1 MEHLWTVLTCY
12 RKRHLTD
19 SLATGWLNTTNVE
32 VRKLSSHFNVGGMHT
47 AFPKT
52 QIRTLIVHLRH
63 SIIALTKFVKGH
75 HIHLGVVYL
84 YT

>member
-1 MEHLWTVLTCY
+1 MEHSWTVLTCH

-52 QIRTLIVHLRH
+52 QIRTSNVSDELVHLRH
-63 SIIALTKFVKGH
+63 SIIALTKFV
-75 HIHLGVVYL
+75 
-84 YT
+84 